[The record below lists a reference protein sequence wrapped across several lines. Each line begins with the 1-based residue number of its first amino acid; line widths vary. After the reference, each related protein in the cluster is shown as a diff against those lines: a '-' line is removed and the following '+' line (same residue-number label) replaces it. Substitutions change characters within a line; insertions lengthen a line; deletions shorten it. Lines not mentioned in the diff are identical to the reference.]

1 MMLHRYRNNL
11 HLKRNDEFAVLI
23 IQSWTD
29 IHSHTYLIQVFIFTP
44 KYLPTTNYYISFHC
58 YTNCEETD
66 SWHTVSPCWGVRV
79 SFKCI
84 LVYSIK
90 ACIIIIE
97 WNMKEAKHNNLKIV
111 KERNRKHTKNTE
123 LIYIE
128 LNYIT
133 KYLYTAL
140 LLYWYIEWCTIDIQ
154 TLQDAITKTAN
165 KFNTANTQFRKT
177 IQIHNGFI
185 RIVLFNSIT
194 MAQFAVSSLVVDFTT
209 VFLFT

>member
-1 MMLHRYRNNL
+1 M
-11 HLKRNDEFAVLI
+11 
-23 IQSWTD
+23 
-29 IHSHTYLIQVFIFTP
+29 
-44 KYLPTTNYYISFHC
+44 YI
-58 YTNCEETD
+58 
-66 SWHTVSPCWGVRV
+66 G
-79 SFKCI
+79 
-84 LVYSIK
+84 LSIK
-90 ACIIIIE
+90 ACIITIE
-97 WNMKEAKHNNLKIV
+97 CNMKEAKHNNLKIV

-154 TLQDAITKTAN
+154 TLQDAINKTAN